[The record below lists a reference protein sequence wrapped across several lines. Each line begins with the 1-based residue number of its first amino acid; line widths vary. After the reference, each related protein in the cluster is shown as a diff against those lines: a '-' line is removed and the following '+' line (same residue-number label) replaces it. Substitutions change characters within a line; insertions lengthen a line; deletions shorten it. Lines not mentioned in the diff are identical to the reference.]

1 MQATAGTRCR
11 PAGHDTSDKPAFQP
25 PGSRIRNPNRDR
37 PLPRLPADL
46 GVAIPRPLGG
56 TPASSSLDF
65 VEKPPRASGGMG
77 AGWLAKCGRPKMQRE
92 SRAAFQARRQGSSE
106 VFLSLTP
113 YKLLGSPLR
122 SATDSGTAG
131 RPRASPTQHAGEPRS
146 LASCRRGGHGFF
158 DSLARCGRSR
168 AGHVACFGPLA
179 SGLTPG
185 STRRSRALPSR

>member
-25 PGSRIRNPNRDR
+25 PGSRIRNPNRGR

-106 VFLSLTP
+106 VFLSLSP
-113 YKLLGSPLR
+113 YKLLGSPRRTATGQRAGPGPLLAGMR
-122 SATDSGTAG
+122 GSHGHWPAAAAAVTDSFTASRAVG
-131 RPRASPTQHAGEPRS
+131 AHGPGMWRAS
-146 LASCRRGGHGFF
+146 
-158 DSLARCGRSR
+158 
-168 AGHVACFGPLA
+168 V
-179 SGLTPG
+179 
-185 STRRSRALPSR
+185 PSQAA